1 MVLQNLD
8 NLIDRENRRARVHF
22 IISTALNGKILSL
35 FCERMQMKAD
45 GCRTGNMQDF
55 GPDYGLTAA
64 LHELT
69 K

>member
-22 IISTALNGKILSL
+22 IIPTALNGEILSL

-45 GCRTGNMQDF
+45 GCRTGNIKDF
-55 GPDYGLTAA
+55 GPDSGLTAA
-64 LHELT
+64 LLELT